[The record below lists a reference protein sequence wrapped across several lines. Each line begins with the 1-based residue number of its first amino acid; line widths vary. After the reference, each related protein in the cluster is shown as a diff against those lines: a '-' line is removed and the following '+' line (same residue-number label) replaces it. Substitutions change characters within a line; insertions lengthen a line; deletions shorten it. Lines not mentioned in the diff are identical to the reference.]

1 MEGEARI
8 EPGYA
13 PADRNPV
20 YVAKYQGLLDDYG
33 WTAGYFA
40 GEYPVA
46 ILVRPTRWR
55 LG

>member
-8 EPGYA
+8 DAGYA
-13 PADRNPV
+13 PADQNPA

-33 WTAGYFA
+33 WTAEYFA

-55 LG
+55 VG